1 MIPYDTMTVH
11 TRPGAQL
18 HSQAGVTACA
28 LTNSPSAMTAR
39 AERAGIRLLVVDPR
53 STRVHDSEAAQLSEW
68 LRAGDLL
75 VVNDAAT
82 LPASLSA
89 ATRAHAQ
96 LEIRLLG
103 PARAGVFSAVLFGTG
118 DYRTRTEHRPEP
130 PRLREGDELLVGPRL
145 KAEIVGCSGLSQ
157 RLVELRFNA
166 CEAELWSALYAW
178 GKPVQYAD
186 QPEPIALWSVQT
198 AYAARPW
205 AAEMPSAGRPLS
217 MRTLRALRRRGV
229 RFAVLTHAAGL
240 SATGDPV
247 LDRAL
252 PLPERYDI
260 PPETVS
266 AVERTRAERGRV
278 VAVGTSVVRA
288 LEDSALQAGGTLRAG
303 EALAT
308 LRIESSHERRIVD
321 GLLTGIHAPGESH
334 FALLGAFADDAL
346 LRRSHEYAR
355 SLGYREH
362 EFGDACLLL
371 ADSLLEKRG
380 Q

>member
-1 MIPYDTMTVH
+1 MTPHDANTVH
-11 TRPGAQL
+11 DA
-18 HSQAGVTACA
+18 AE
-28 LTNSPSAMTAR
+28 R
-39 AERAGIRLLVVDPR
+39 AEPAGIRLLVVDPGSAR
-53 STRVHDSEAAQLSEW
+53 MHSSQAAQLPEW

-75 VVNDAAT
+75 VLNDAAT

-89 ATRAHAQ
+89 VTRDQAPV
-96 LEIRLLG
+96 EIRLLG
-103 PARAGVFSAVLFGTG
+103 PARAGEFSAVLFGAG
-118 DYRTRTEHRPEP
+118 DHRTRTEDRPAP
-130 PRLREGDELLVGPRL
+130 PRLHEGDVLVVGPRL
-145 KAEIVGCSGLSQ
+145 QAEIVGCSGLSQ
-157 RLVELRFNA
+157 RLVELRFDA
-166 CEAELWSALYAW
+166 RDAELWSALYAW

-186 QPEPIALWSVQT
+186 QPEPLPLWSVQT

-217 MRTLRALRRRGV
+217 MRTISLLRRRGV

-240 SATGDPV
+240 SATGDPE

-260 PPETVS
+260 PAETVR

-288 LEDSALQAGGTLRAG
+288 LEDSALQADGALRAG

-308 LRIESSHERRIVD
+308 LRIEPTHTRRIVD
-321 GLLTGIHAPGESH
+321 GLFTGIHAPGESH
-334 FALLGAFADDAL
+334 FALLGAFADEAL
-346 LRRSHEYAR
+346 LRRSHAYAR

-371 ADSLLEKRG
+371 ADSLVENRERSAA
-380 Q
+380 